1 MGGAREERLMRL
13 MEALR
18 SVLRESDEVL
28 AGLAKILYMSLGRVV
43 SRREVV
49 GLVGRDA
56 EELLLVAN
64 EYRLLLSE
72 CHDMM
77 WVRRCVPGG
86 EEERYVMPLVVE
98 EAVRLACETGRWRAE
113 EAIRRCFER
122 LGESLSD
129 RLPSVFKRLKEM
141 AEEDRKVSAFE
152 IREVA
157 ESFGFEPGT
166 LIAELKASG
175 LITPRPPTTAKLLY
189 ELHPLF

>member
-1 MGGAREERLMRL
+1 MRL

-28 AGLAKILYMSLGRVV
+28 AGLARVLYTSLGRAVT
-43 SRREVV
+43 RREVV

-72 CHDMM
+72 GHDMM

-122 LGESLSD
+122 LGEQLSD
-129 RLPSVFKRLKEM
+129 RLPSVFKRLKEV

-175 LITPRPPTTAKLLY
+175 LITPRPPTIAKLLY